1 MMQSSP
7 NGSSSEESS
16 LNITII
22 FLPADFAS
30 SIYGVASECPYLN
43 GNRTKSQSSIEVS
56 LICCFASANKSFSI
70 GFLLSGVSSLF
81 KYFSCCWSVRNGT
94 IAGNSPVAHNQSS
107 LKFLKL
113 I

>member
-56 LICCFASANKSFSI
+56 LICCFASANKSFDIDFSFHI
-70 GFLLSGVSSLF
+70 EFNSSHNF
-81 KYFSCCWSVRNGT
+81 FT
-94 IAGNSPVAHNQSS
+94 ISEVIS
-107 LKFLKL
+107 LWFPT
-113 I
+113 